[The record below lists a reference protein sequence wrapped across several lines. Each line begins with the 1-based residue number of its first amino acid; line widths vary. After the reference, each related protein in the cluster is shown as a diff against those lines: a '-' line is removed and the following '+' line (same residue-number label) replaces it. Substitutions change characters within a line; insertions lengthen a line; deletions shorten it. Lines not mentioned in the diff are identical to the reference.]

1 MMMFIYEIQAFAYSD
16 FEHYI
21 LLHEKQFTKIEFR
34 KMIEKS
40 RQKAKQKAV
49 ESDEFYWSYN
59 YPESFIKFMKEDYG
73 FVESEHLVAH
83 VGSYFDDKCEVNMNE
98 P

>member
-1 MMMFIYEIQAFAYSD
+1 MFIYEIQAFAYSN

-21 LLHEKQFTKIEFR
+21 LLHEKQFNKIQFR

-40 RQKAKQKAV
+40 RQKAKQKAD
-49 ESDEFYWSYN
+49 ENDEFYWMYD
-59 YPESFIKFMKEDYG
+59 YPENVIKFMKEDYG

-83 VGSYFDDKCEVNMNE
+83 VGSYFDDKCEVNINE
-98 P
+98 